1 MKRYLILFI
10 IFIIAISVITI
21 NAKTI
26 YAIKDSEGNLV
37 GATDQGYLSYEQIE
51 QGFTIEILFESGK
64 STNSPKNMETQK
76 NVIKTNST
84 PAPEKPEP
92 DEQLPEAKLEIQ
104 DWSNRPSE
112 TGNYVYIEGIIKN
125 IGKGNAYSVQVTAKG
140 LDKYGNL
147 VALEKG
153 YTTPTSIAP
162 DKTATFQI
170 MMKNYEKLDKFGLS
184 WNWNNES

>member
-1 MKRYLILFI
+1 MNDL
-10 IFIIAISVITI
+10 
-21 NAKTI
+21 
-26 YAIKDSEGNLV
+26 
-37 GATDQGYLSYEQIE
+37 
-51 QGFTIEILFESGK
+51 
-64 STNSPKNMETQK
+64 
-76 NVIKTNST
+76 VIKSQV
-84 PAPEKPEP
+84 AASIIWDKELALQDAKAIMEKYVGLEF
-92 DEQLPEAKLEIQ
+92 DEEQLPEAKLEIQ